1 MILNIYNVSIYDDK
15 MVIINWGN
23 NGRTFGNVIGPSGSE
38 ETDPAA
44 MVSQRSTRPT
54 HQIQN

>member
-1 MILNIYNVSIYDDK
+1 MILNMYNVSIYDD
-15 MVIINWGN
+15 N
-23 NGRTFGNVIGPSGSE
+23 NGRTFGNVIGPSGAE